1 MPLTSI
7 HHLHKEFP
15 HSTPLVDINAEI
27 GKGEVISIIG
37 PSGTGKSTLLRCL
50 NLLEKPTSGEILID
64 GECVTDKK
72 YKPHLLRRRMGMVFQ
87 SFNLFAHMT
96 VIENIMAAPITL
108 LGLSRQEAYDRG
120 MALLR
125 EVGLADRALR
135 YPDELSGGQRQRVAI
150 ARTLAMEPDIILF
163 DEPTSALDPTMVG
176 EVLAVIRNLAKRG
189 LTMMIVTHEMKFA
202 KDVSTRV
209 FYMDEGVIYEE
220 GTPQQIFDH
229 PQREKTRQFIHRL
242 KVLEEYVESRDYD
255 FIGINSHIENFGRRH
270 MMEQRTIREA
280 QVVFEELC
288 AQTILPRLGDDICI
302 YLTLEFSEEANAAE
316 MFIRYNGPAFD
327 PFADEEDLS
336 VLLIKNAAADIRLE
350 LVDEPPYTNGIRIR
364 LK

>member
-1 MPLTSI
+1 MITI
-7 HHLHKEFP
+7 RHLRKEFENA
-15 HSTPLVDINAEI
+15 TPLIDVNAEI
-27 GKGEVISIIG
+27 KKGEVISIIG
-37 PSGTGKSTLLRCL
+37 PSGTGKSTLLRCI

-64 GECVTDKK
+64 GEAITGKK
-72 YKPHLLRRRMGMVFQ
+72 CKVHLLRRRMGMVFQ

-96 VIENIMAAPITL
+96 VIENIMAGPVTL

-150 ARTLAMEPDIILF
+150 ARTLAMEPDIVLF

-176 EVLAVIRNLAKRG
+176 EVLAVIRKLAKRG

-202 KDVSTRV
+202 RDVSTRV

-229 PQREKTRQFIHRL
+229 PQREKTRRFIHRL
-242 KVLEEYVESRDYD
+242 KVLEEHVESRDYD
-255 FIGINSHIENFGRRH
+255 FIGINSHIEDFGRRH

-288 AQTILPRLGDDICI
+288 AQTILPRLGDDIRIC
-302 YLTLEFSEEANAAE
+302 LTLEFSEEANAAE

-327 PFADEEDLS
+327 PFADKEDLS
-336 VLLIKNAAADIRLE
+336 VLLIKNAAADIRPE
-350 LVDEPPYTNGIRIR
+350 PVDEPPYTNGIRIR